1 MSRYQQGFLDW
12 IGHDPVVSQTAST
25 SRTIKN
31 AARAGT
37 GGVGRYVKSLFPFT
51 NWILNYPSAP
61 QWIIGDLIAGITVG
75 LVVVPQSLSYASIAT
90 LPSEF
95 GLYSSFVGVM
105 IYAIFATSKDV
116 TIGPVAVMSL
126 QVSKLIANV
135 QAKDG
140 GADIPGYI
148 IATAM
153 ALLAGIIVLAIGLLR
168 LGWLVEFISVP
179 AVAGFMT
186 GSALNICIG
195 QVPSLM
201 GYSNKFN
208 TRAATY
214 QVAINSLKHLPDT
227 KLDAAFGLSGL
238 AFLYFT
244 RWLFNRLER
253 KAQNPIIRRA
263 AFFANCLR
271 IGITIIILTAVSYGI
286 NKNLTSK
293 TYRIKINKTV
303 PSGFRHMGVPRFDS
317 NLISLMAS
325 EIPVSVIV
333 LLLEHIAIS
342 KSFGRV
348 NNYKIVPSQE
358 LIAMGVTNV
367 VGSFFGAYPAT
378 GSFSRSAIKS
388 RAGVRT
394 PLAGWWTGACVIL
407 ALYALTD
414 AFYWIPSAALSA
426 VIIEAVGGLIASP
439 RQTYSY
445 WLVSPLEC
453 VIFLAAV
460 LITFFT
466 TIEIGIY
473 FAIAASAAL
482 LLVRLAKP
490 RGSFLGR
497 VRVRQEDKAGDFTV
511 RDVYVPLRP
520 ISPRDTAVVVEAP
533 PEGVIVFRM
542 EEAFLYVNASHFAD
556 QIQDHARETTR
567 NGQDYS
573 LTSQG
578 DRPWNDPGPNRWQR
592 KGDRAELEKVKQ
604 EENDRKPL
612 LRAVVFDFSTVSNV
626 DTTSIQNLVDLRR
639 ALTRYAR
646 QEVEFHFATILSPWI
661 KRALLAGG
669 FGRDIP
675 SSDLPIEIATVVP
688 PNPVHETLTPH
699 RPVASRANSHNVDG
713 IAELPN
719 DTKAQSEDSSD
730 FDIEKGDDLA
740 TVEHR
745 ATWQKAASIDG
756 GTFVDT
762 DFPCFHLDL
771 ATAVAAA
778 ARKRD

>member
-1 MSRYQQGFLDW
+1 MSGYKQSFLNW

-31 AARAGT
+31 MARSGT
-37 GGVGRYVKSLFPFT
+37 GGVGGYVKSLFPFT

-61 QWIIGDLIAGITVG
+61 RWILGDLIAGITVG
-75 LVVVPQSLSYASIAT
+75 LVVVPQSLSYAAIAT
-90 LPSEF
+90 LPTEF
-95 GLYSSFVGVM
+95 GLYSSFVGV
-105 IYAIFATSKDV
+105 IVYAIFATSKDV

-126 QVSKLIANV
+126 QVSKLIQNV
-135 QAKDG
+135 QSKEG
-140 GADIPGYI
+140 GADIPGHV

-186 GSALNICIG
+186 GSALSICIG
-195 QVPSLM
+195 QVPNLM
-201 GYSNKFN
+201 GYSNLFD

-214 QVAINSLKHLPDT
+214 KVAINSLKHLPDT
-227 KLDAAFGLSGL
+227 KLDAAFGLTGL
-238 AFLYFT
+238 AFLYIT
-244 RWLFNRLER
+244 RYVFNRLER
-253 KAQNPIIRRA
+253 EAKNPIIRRA

-303 PSGFRHMGVPRFDS
+303 PSGFRHMEVPRFDG
-317 NLISLMAS
+317 NLIGLMAS

-333 LLLEHIAIS
+333 LLLEHIAIA
-342 KSFGRV
+342 KSFGRI

-358 LIAMGVTNV
+358 LCAMGVTNII
-367 VGSFFGAYPAT
+367 GSFFSAYPAT
-378 GSFSRSAIKS
+378 GSFSRTAIKS

-394 PLAGWWTGACVIL
+394 PLAGWWTGLVVLI
-407 ALYALTD
+407 ALYALTG
-414 AFYWIPSAALSA
+414 AFYWIPSAGLAA
-426 VIIEAVGGLIASP
+426 VIIEAVGSLIASP

-453 VIFLAAV
+453 VIFIAAV

-497 VRVRQEDKAGDFTV
+497 VRVRQEDKSGATTT
-511 RDVYVPLRP
+511 RDIYVPLRP
-520 ISPRDTAVVVEAP
+520 MSPKDTSVVVESP
-533 PEGVIVFRM
+533 PEGIIVFRM
-542 EEAFLYVNASHFAD
+542 EEAFLYVNASHYAD
-556 QIQDHARETTR
+556 QIQDRARETTK

-573 LTSQG
+573 LTSQS
-578 DRPWNDPGPNRWQR
+578 DRPWNDPGPNRWQK
-592 KGDRAELEKVKQ
+592 KGGRADTERIKS
-604 EENDRKPL
+604 EENARKPL
-612 LRAVVFDFSTVSNV
+612 LKAVVFDFAGVSNV

-639 ALTRYAR
+639 ALTRYAQ

-688 PNPVHETLTPH
+688 PNPAHEVLTPRRTH
-699 RPVASRANSHNVDG
+699 TQNVDG
-713 IAELPN
+713 IAELP
-719 DTKAQSEDSSD
+719 ASESEDSSD
-730 FDIEKGDDLA
+730 FDVEKADDFAIEQQA
-740 TVEHR
+740 N
-745 ATWQKAASIDG
+745 WQKAASIDG

-762 DFPCFHLDL
+762 EFPCFHIDL

-778 ARKRD
+778 DRNKE

>member
-1 MSRYQQGFLDW
+1 
-12 IGHDPVVSQTAST
+12 
-25 SRTIKN
+25 
-31 AARAGT
+31 
-37 GGVGRYVKSLFPFT
+37 
-51 NWILNYPSAP
+51 
-61 QWIIGDLIAGITVG
+61 
-75 LVVVPQSLSYASIAT
+75 
-90 LPSEF
+90 
-95 GLYSSFVGVM
+95 
-105 IYAIFATSKDV
+105 
-116 TIGPVAVMSL
+116 
-126 QVSKLIANV
+126 
-135 QAKDG
+135 
-140 GADIPGYI
+140 
-148 IATAM
+148 
-153 ALLAGIIVLAIGLLR
+153 
-168 LGWLVEFISVP
+168 
-179 AVAGFMT
+179 
-186 GSALNICIG
+186 
-195 QVPSLM
+195 M

-333 LLLEHIAIS
+333 LLLEVCRARSPPLVPHADNPLAS
-342 KSFGRV
+342 RAAHRHLE
-348 NNYKIVPSQE
+348 IVRSRQQLQDRALARAHRDGSHQVSLVLVVADAERPLTCPPLFS
-358 LIAMGVTNV
+358 V

-414 AFYWIPSAALSA
+414 GQSIFPLGETRAIRRLTRSTLRAAFYWIPSAALSA

-473 FAIAASAAL
+473 VSRLSSA
-482 LLVRLAKP
+482 P
-490 RGSFLGR
+490 
-497 VRVRQEDKAGDFTV
+497 
-511 RDVYVPLRP
+511 
-520 ISPRDTAVVVEAP
+520 
-533 PEGVIVFRM
+533 
-542 EEAFLYVNASHFAD
+542 
-556 QIQDHARETTR
+556 
-567 NGQDYS
+567 
-573 LTSQG
+573 
-578 DRPWNDPGPNRWQR
+578 
-592 KGDRAELEKVKQ
+592 
-604 EENDRKPL
+604 
-612 LRAVVFDFSTVSNV
+612 
-626 DTTSIQNLVDLRR
+626 
-639 ALTRYAR
+639 
-646 QEVEFHFATILSPWI
+646 
-661 KRALLAGG
+661 
-669 FGRDIP
+669 
-675 SSDLPIEIATVVP
+675 VP
-688 PNPVHETLTPH
+688 P
-699 RPVASRANSHNVDG
+699 S
-713 IAELPN
+713 LPN
-719 DTKAQSEDSSD
+719 V
-730 FDIEKGDDLA
+730 G
-740 TVEHR
+740 
-745 ATWQKAASIDG
+745 
-756 GTFVDT
+756 
-762 DFPCFHLDL
+762 
-771 ATAVAAA
+771 
-778 ARKRD
+778 